1 MQDKI
6 IKILFVEDNKTDC
19 MAFQRFVKKE
29 QLPYDYD
36 IADSIIRAKQA
47 IEKNSYDIILTD
59 YDLGDGTAFDLIKFI
74 PANIPF
80 IIITGTGNEATAVN
94 IMKAGA
100 TDYLIKDPDGHYLV
114 TLPVTV
120 DKALKNKASEFKLKN
135 YKEHLEYMV
144 KMRTK
149 ELVDTVEELKQEI
162 ETRKYMEKSLT
173 DSEAKYSVLV
183 EHAQDAIIIMRGNK
197 IVFANKAFTKILGYS
212 EKEISE
218 MLCTDIIPPEHLK
231 MTVNRYYKRKKG
243 EFVSPINETAIYK
256 KDKTILPVEINVTG
270 NIIYKDK
277 LASLVI
283 IRDLSDRIKMREERE
298 NLEKRLLQLQK
309 MESIGTLA
317 GGIAHDF
324 NNILF
329 PIIGYTEMTM
339 AIMSENDSV
348 MKNLNAILSAS
359 LRAKDLV
366 QQILSFSSQ
375 QDQELIPISPRI
387 IIKEVLKLIR
397 ASIPSTIKIKQDIAA
412 DSALAIADPTHIH
425 QIVMNLCTN
434 AYQAMEEGGGIL
446 DVSLK
451 NVKLSLND
459 AKDLNIEPGEYLL
472 FKVKDTG
479 CGMEESVKMRIFEP
493 YFTTKGPSSG
503 TGLGLAVV
511 HGIVKSYNG
520 AIACWSEPG
529 KGTLFSI
536 YFPLIMAED
545 FVESDST
552 ADNAMPSGT
561 GHILLIDDEPVLVD
575 LIKDIVEN
583 AGYSTTIRT
592 SSLEALEAFRAQPEK
607 FDLVVTDLTM
617 PNMTGDKLAVELIK
631 IRSDIPVILCT
642 GFSNKLSK
650 ERITALGIKDILL
663 KPVQRKKLL
672 QALHKILSVTQE

>member
-270 NIIYKDK
+270 NIRYKDK

-472 FKVKDTG
+472 FMVKDTG